1 MNFIKIAKCLHCC
14 LILMFLYQKGFSF
27 QPSSKTW
34 LLQERRSVFKP
45 LMKVYTNTLKAKS
58 TKQDKETRNSK
69 SKNAS
74 EDPHYRVHYP
84 SAGSMF
90 DITQGPGHHLINV
103 DHNKLD
109 DMGDKTVNVNEMKL
123 DAVTVTFFSFTF
135 LALCVF
141 VFVFVD
147 GGVGLIAR
155 FQNAMI

>member
-1 MNFIKIAKCLHCC
+1 
-14 LILMFLYQKGFSF
+14 
-27 QPSSKTW
+27 
-34 LLQERRSVFKP
+34 
-45 LMKVYTNTLKAKS
+45 
-58 TKQDKETRNSK
+58 
-69 SKNAS
+69 
-74 EDPHYRVHYP
+74 
-84 SAGSMF
+84 MF

-141 VFVFVD
+141 VFVFGD